1 MTEPFPFLASLL
13 RAGALFAL
21 LAFPGLALAED
32 NPHDT
37 ATAPP
42 QQTAEPHAVGQQP
55 AAPPQA
61 TPPQAVD
68 LLPPTATTHH
78 SIRVADKTLNYT
90 AEAGS
95 IPLPGAA
102 GGKPTAEI
110 FYVAYAR
117 EPLDAKRPI
126 TFVFNGGPGAA
137 AAYLHLGGIG
147 PRAVEVDDNGEFRGP
162 PPRLLDNPNTWL
174 DMTDLVFVDPVGTG
188 YSRVTDPKDEEKFWG
203 VEQDTD
209 ALVDFVR
216 LYLIQAGRMVSPV
229 FLVGESYGGF
239 RAAALTHKLQK
250 TGGISPSGMVLISPA
265 LDFALLNGE
274 DYDPLT
280 WALTLPSFAAVN
292 LESKGVIG
300 REALG
305 LALKDAEH
313 YALSDYLVALA
324 SGSEAGGKLA
334 SAKVAEL
341 TGLPPDLVERRLA
354 RISPSLFIK
363 EFDHA
368 HGQVLSRYDGT
379 VSGPD
384 PSPSSAGPNGP
395 DPVLDATAPLWTS
408 AFIQYAGS
416 ELQFHTNAPYR
427 LLNREVRSKWDFG
440 TSPTRQGYAGVIED
454 LQEARALNPS
464 LQVLI
469 AKGYTDL
476 ITPYL
481 ATTFLVNQ
489 LPPLTGAAPIEI
501 KDYLG
506 GHMLYMRPAT
516 RAALKED
523 AKAMYGRALKGAFS
537 PEG

>member
-1 MTEPFPFLASLL
+1 MTEPFPCLASLL

-42 QQTAEPHAVGQQP
+42 QQTAEPHAVGQP

-147 PRAVEVDDNGEFRGP
+147 PRAVEVDDKGEFRGP

-209 ALVDFVR
+209 ALVR
-216 LYLIQAGRMVSPV
+216 LR
-229 FLVGESYGGF
+229 
-239 RAAALTHKLQK
+239 
-250 TGGISPSGMVLISPA
+250 PA
-265 LDFALLNGE
+265 LSHPGRADGLARVPG
-274 DYDPLT
+274 
-280 WALTLPSFAAVN
+280 
-292 LESKGVIG
+292 G
-300 REALG
+300 RELWRVPRRGADSQAAEDG
-305 LALKDAEH
+305 GHLALRHGAH
-313 YALSDYLVALA
+313 
-324 SGSEAGGKLA
+324 
-334 SAKVAEL
+334 
-341 TGLPPDLVERRLA
+341 LA
-354 RISPSLFIK
+354 R
-363 EFDHA
+363 A
-368 HGQVLSRYDGT
+368 
-379 VSGPD
+379 
-384 PSPSSAGPNGP
+384 
-395 DPVLDATAPLWTS
+395 
-408 AFIQYAGS
+408 
-416 ELQFHTNAPYR
+416 R
-427 LLNREVRSKWDFG
+427 L
-440 TSPTRQGYAGVIED
+440 
-454 LQEARALNPS
+454 RASQWRGL
-464 LQVLI
+464 
-469 AKGYTDL
+469 
-476 ITPYL
+476 
-481 ATTFLVNQ
+481 
-489 LPPLTGAAPIEI
+489 
-501 KDYLG
+501 
-506 GHMLYMRPAT
+506 
-516 RAALKED
+516 
-523 AKAMYGRALKGAFS
+523 
-537 PEG
+537 